1 MYWKSNQY
9 LKEEYPFFPRNLES
23 IRGSEE
29 LKSLAE
35 KSLVR
40 GSFLI
45 NKFKN
50 SSVKKTL
57 NIIFSIK
64 QFKIYRLLLYSSHF
78 FSSLCHFIHN
88 CSSSLNTCHW
98 ISMSFRCLLM
108 AFESYSLNKSVLSPN
123 DVFLLWPVPNLL
135 VPPAPA
141 IPSALARLAKQG
153 CSASFQYCLLQG
165 KTFSVEVRLPQGRGW
180 GLGCFQDERRR
191 CFQGWLARGQ

>member
-50 SSVKKTL
+50 FSVKKPL

-64 QFKIYRLLLYSSHF
+64 QFKIYRLFLYSSHF
-78 FSSLCHFIHN
+78 F
-88 CSSSLNTCHW
+88 
-98 ISMSFRCLLM
+98 LLSVP
-108 AFESYSLNKSVLSPN
+108 FYSQLLF
-123 DVFLLWPVPNLL
+123 FLKYLPLDINELQMPFDGLWKLFP
-135 VPPAPA
+135 
-141 IPSALARLAKQG
+141 
-153 CSASFQYCLLQG
+153 
-165 KTFSVEVRLPQGRGW
+165 
-180 GLGCFQDERRR
+180 
-191 CFQGWLARGQ
+191 